1 MATSYGEKGFG
12 MEREAERALPKE
24 RLPGAATRLLARR
37 MHAGRQAAAAEG
49 HATGGV
55 VPFGYRRSFDPATGR
70 PVWRAHPETAPIVR
84 RIFRD
89 YLRLRSLGKLA
100 DELSAEGIP
109 SASGRTW
116 SRAALAFIVKN
127 EVYRGV
133 VRYGSIRARGEHPPI
148 VAPIVFNRARQ
159 LARENR
165 RRPPAVE

>member
-1 MATSYGEKGFG
+1 MATSYSKKSFG
-12 MEREAERALPKE
+12 MEHEMARPRTAD
-24 RLPGAATRLLARR
+24 RLTSAATRLLARR
-37 MHAGRQAAAAEG
+37 MHAGRQASAAEG

-55 VPFGYRRSFDPATGR
+55 VPFGYRRSFDPSTGR
-70 PVWRAHPETAPIVR
+70 PVWTADPVAAPIVR

-89 YLRLRSLGKLA
+89 YLRLRSLGKVA
-100 DELSAEGIP
+100 EGLSAEGIP
-109 SASGRTW
+109 SANGRSW
-116 SRAALAFIVKN
+116 SRAALAFMVKN

-165 RRPPAVE
+165 RRPPTTE